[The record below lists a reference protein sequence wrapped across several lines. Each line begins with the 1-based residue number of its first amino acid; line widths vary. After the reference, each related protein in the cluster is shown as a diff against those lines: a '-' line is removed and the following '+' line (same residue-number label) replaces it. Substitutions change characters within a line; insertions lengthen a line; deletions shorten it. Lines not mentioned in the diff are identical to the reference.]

1 MRIAVCPR
9 CHEPEMLDDSG
20 LCLKCSCEL
29 NPELA
34 RKLKEYQENLKKQEE
49 KRQIRFDNSPI
60 LVIKYTLWR

>member
-1 MRIAVCPR
+1 MRIAICPR

-49 KRQIRFDNSPI
+49 KRQIRFDS
-60 LVIKYTLWR
+60 LRR

>member
-1 MRIAVCPR
+1 MRLAVCPR

-34 RKLKEYQENLKKQEE
+34 RKLREYQENLKKREE
-49 KRQIRFDNSPI
+49 ADTI
-60 LVIKYTLWR
+60 